1 MALFFPLAL
10 TACLVS
16 AVWGIVLMRDRGPTE
31 RLGLEPDRAEGAA
44 RQSLVDKLAA
54 RLGPKAL
61 TLLSPERQA
70 SVRRKIERAGRPG
83 GMTVE
88 GYAGRKAAHLAVA
101 AVIGFLVALWGI
113 PLLSLPLLL
122 GAFLYVDVR
131 LGGLARRRQQQI
143 DRALPDFL
151 DILAVTVSAGIGFL
165 PALQRV
171 TGITKGAL
179 HEELETTM
187 SQMDLGQSRRQAF
200 RALRER
206 NGSESLARFVTA
218 LLQAEELGVP
228 LTDTLAELARDM
240 RRFFQQDARRR
251 AAKAAP
257 RVALVVTMVILP
269 GALILVIAA
278 FVLGSDVSFPSA
290 GG

>member
-1 MALFFPLAL
+1 MALLFPFAL

-16 AVWGIVLMRDRGPTE
+16 AVWGIVLLRDRGPTE
-31 RLGLEPDRAEGAA
+31 RLGLEPDHAEDAA

-54 RLGPKAL
+54 RLGPSAL
-61 TLLSPERQA
+61 ALLSPERQA

-101 AVIGFLVALWGI
+101 AVLGFLVALWGI

-171 TGITKGAL
+171 TGITKGPL
-179 HEELETTM
+179 REELETTM
-187 SQMDLGQSRRQAF
+187 SQMDFGQSRRQAF

-240 RRFFQQDARRR
+240 RRFFQQNARRR